1 MLNEDIKLSKEITNI
16 PLDFRTGYFFAELLN
31 KMNQLPVLS
40 QYKNSTKKI
49 DIMHN
54 LYNLQKNLIQI
65 GIQLDEKSINKIM
78 NSDIYTAKIYL
89 HKIRQLLSNKYIN
102 KEQLHFKNSNN
113 LSRMYNNFYY
123 RNDNEKYLKNIRRQ
137 AINESGVNNFKYM
150 RQIDKDKYD
159 AMYKEIQKEYAHLNL
174 NDVDM
179 EFIMTDIKDTEQ
191 RMNHFKNYVNKSEKR
206 QKTINQLNSEKEMKV
221 WLNSIKYMDNLKQR
235 IITKSL
241 NKIAQK
247 QRIFNTQMKFNGLS
261 LQKESKNFEDKL
273 TLFLDHKKP
282 KNKSTDDVEENEA
295 TESLN
300 MYEFGSIG

>member
-1 MLNEDIKLSKEITNI
+1 MTDLLLQWLNEDIKLSKEITNI

-31 KMNQLPVLS
+31 KMDQLPVLS

-89 HKIRQLLSNKYIN
+89 HKIRQLLSDKYIN

-113 LSRMYNNFYY
+113 LSKMYNNFYY

-137 AINESGVNNFKYM
+137 TINESGVNNLKYM

-159 AMYKEIQKEYAHLNL
+159 AMYKEIQKEYAH
-174 NDVDM
+174 
-179 EFIMTDIKDTEQ
+179 
-191 RMNHFKNYVNKSEKR
+191 
-206 QKTINQLNSEKEMKV
+206 
-221 WLNSIKYMDNLKQR
+221 
-235 IITKSL
+235 
-241 NKIAQK
+241 
-247 QRIFNTQMKFNGLS
+247 
-261 LQKESKNFEDKL
+261 
-273 TLFLDHKKP
+273 
-282 KNKSTDDVEENEA
+282 
-295 TESLN
+295 
-300 MYEFGSIG
+300 